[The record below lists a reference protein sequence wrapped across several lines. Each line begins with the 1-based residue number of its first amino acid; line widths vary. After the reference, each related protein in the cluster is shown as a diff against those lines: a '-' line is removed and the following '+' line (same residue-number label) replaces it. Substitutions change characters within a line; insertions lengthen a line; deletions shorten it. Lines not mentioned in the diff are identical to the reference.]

1 MPGSLALDAL
11 RRLRRGMVWW
21 ALGLVA
27 LAALQLGVY
36 PTVRDESGLSDLVR
50 DYPDAVKELF
60 GFGGADFDYTSAA
73 GYLGAELFGLVVP
86 LLLIIVAVSAGA
98 RGFAGEEERGHLET
112 ILSLPVGRRRVVLE
126 GLAAMAA
133 EVLALGVI
141 LLIALLVGAPIV
153 GMHIASGHL
162 AAAVLAAVLLAV
174 GFGAV
179 AMAVGAATGSRA
191 VATGAAAALALA
203 GYLVDSLGA
212 LVPWLH
218 DLGPFTPFHHYSAPE
233 PLRTGVSLPHLAA
246 LLVLAAA
253 GAIAALVAV
262 ERRDIG
268 T

>member
-11 RRLRRGMVWW
+11 RRLRRGMAWW
-21 ALGLVA
+21 AAGLVA

-36 PTVRDESGLSDLVR
+36 PTVRDESGLSDLIR

-73 GYLGAELFGLVVP
+73 GYLGAELFSLVVP

-98 RGFAGEEERGHLET
+98 RAVAGEEEQGHLELV
-112 ILSLPVGRRRVVLE
+112 LSLPVGRRRVVME

-133 EVLALGVI
+133 EVIALGAVLLAA
-141 LLIALLVGAPIV
+141 LLIGAPLVG
-153 GMHIASGHL
+153 MEIASGRV

-179 AMAVGAATGSRA
+179 ALAIGAATGRRA
-191 VATGAAAALALA
+191 VAAGATAALALTA
-203 GYLVDSLGA
+203 YLVHSLGA
-212 LVPWLH
+212 LVPWL
-218 DLGPFTPFHHYSAPE
+218 DALGPFTPFHHYAAPE
-233 PLRTGVSLPHLAA
+233 PLRNGVSVPDLAVLVAVAAVAALAA
-246 LLVLAAA
+246 T
-253 GAIAALVAV
+253 IAV

>member
-36 PTVRDESGLSDLVR
+36 PTVRDESGLRDLVR
-50 DYPDAVKELF
+50 EYPDALKDLF
-60 GFGGADFDYTSAA
+60 GIGDLDYTSAA
-73 GYLGAELFGLVVP
+73 GYLGIELFGLVVP
-86 LLLIIVAVSAGA
+86 LLFLIVAVSAGA
-98 RGFAGEEERGHLET
+98 RAFAGEEERGHLET
-112 ILSLPVGRRRVVLE
+112 ILTLPVGRRRVVLE

-133 EVLALGVI
+133 EVVVLGAV
-141 LLIALLVGAPIV
+141 LLVALLVGAPLV
-153 GMHIASGHL
+153 GMHISSGHV
-162 AAAVLAAVLLAV
+162 AAAVLAAALLAI

-179 AMAVGAATGSRA
+179 AMAVGAATGRRA
-191 VATGAAAALALA
+191 VAAGAAAALALA
-203 GYLVDSLGA
+203 AYLVDSLGA

-218 DLGPFTPFHHYSAPE
+218 GLGPFTPFHHYAGPE
-233 PLRTGVSLPHLAA
+233 PLRNGASLPHLAA
-246 LLVLAAA
+246 LLALAVV
-253 GAIAALVAV
+253 GTVAALVAV